1 MQKSDWERFYTA
13 ELRSFVDE
21 EYSNHTCFPPR
32 EKIFNALE
40 MCSEYCRAGGNPGGA
55 AGGDACGSAGSATA
69 KAAAPTQV
77 KCVILG
83 QDPYHDD
90 GQAMG
95 LAFSV
100 PSGVKLPPS
109 LRNIYKEIGLELD
122 RSTQNCDGNLT
133 SWAMQGVLLLNS
145 VLTVRAHAPGSH
157 RGHGWEEF
165 TDNVIRLLDEDV
177 SPKVFMLWGSD
188 AIKKQKLIT
197 NEKHLVLTA
206 AHPSPLSAYRGFF
219 GCGHFAKCNEYLVC
233 NGVTPIEW

>member
-32 EKIFNALE
+32 DKIFNALE
-40 MCSEYCRAGGNPGGA
+40 MCSEDCRASGNPGGA
-55 AGGDACGSAGSATA
+55 AGSATA
-69 KAAAPTQV
+69 KAAVPTQV

-100 PSGVKLPPS
+100 PSGVRLPPS

-122 RSTQNCDGNLT
+122 RSTQNCDGDLT

>member
-32 EKIFNALE
+32 DKIFNALE
-40 MCSEYCRAGGNPGGA
+40 MCSEDCRASGNPGE
-55 AGGDACGSAGSATA
+55 AGGVDACGSAGSATA
-69 KAAAPTQV
+69 KAVSPTQV

-100 PSGVKLPPS
+100 PSGVRLPPS

-122 RSTQNCDGNLT
+122 RSTQNCDGDLT

-165 TDNVIRLLDEDV
+165 TDKVIRLLDEDV

>member
-1 MQKSDWERFYTA
+1 MQRSDWEKFYTE
-13 ELRSFVDE
+13 ELKQFVDD
-21 EYSNHTCFPPR
+21 EYSRYTCFPPR

-40 MCSEYCRAGGNPGGA
+40 MCFGGA
-55 AGGDACGSAGSATA
+55 DGVGDGTGTAGII
-69 KAAAPTQV
+69 

-100 PSGVKLPPS
+100 PSDTKLPPS
-109 LRNIYKEIGLELD
+109 LRNIYKEIESELGRPTVNPGGD
-122 RSTQNCDGNLT
+122 LT
-133 SWAMQGVLLLNS
+133 RWAQQGVLLLNA
-145 VLTVRAHAPGSH
+145 VLTVRAHEPGSH

-165 TDNVIRLLDEDV
+165 TDNVIRLLDEDD
-177 SPKVFMLWGSD
+177 SPMVFMLWGSD
-188 AIKKQKLIT
+188 AIKKQKIIT
-197 NEKHLVLTA
+197 NKRHLVLTA

-219 GCGHFAKCNEYLVC
+219 GCGHFERCNEYLVC

>member
-1 MQKSDWERFYTA
+1 MLSPRSVCGGSTCKKSRPQSTGARCLVQKSDWERFYTA

-32 EKIFNALE
+32 DKIFNALE
-40 MCSEYCRAGGNPGGA
+40 MCSE
-55 AGGDACGSAGSATA
+55 
-69 KAAAPTQV
+69 V

-122 RSTQNCDGNLT
+122 RSTQNCDGDLT

>member
-32 EKIFNALE
+32 DKIFNALE
-40 MCSEYCRAGGNPGGA
+40 MCSE
-55 AGGDACGSAGSATA
+55 
-69 KAAAPTQV
+69 V

-122 RSTQNCDGNLT
+122 RSTQNCDGDLT